1 MMEII
6 TELLRTLPP
15 KITTTTELPEWD
27 LVISCA
33 YCNKWLLKIKKN
45 GEYIKDCTENDN
57 SGCHDSVNVS
67 ISNIITELNK
77 GPGNDID
84 YNHT

>member
-1 MMEII
+1 MDII
-6 TELLRTLPP
+6 NECFRMLPP

-33 YCNKWLLKIKKN
+33 YCNKWLLKVKKN
-45 GEYIKDCTENDN
+45 GEYSKDITVNDH
-57 SGCHDSVNVS
+57 SACHDNVNTT
-67 ISNIITELNK
+67 ISNIIAELNK
-77 GPGNDID
+77 KEDNDID